1 MYFPKIGGF
10 DLKEILIRTFVR
22 VGRKLRGAGRVLG
35 LYLDDLLLLAGG
47 VCFVRAALDLGGRP
61 AALATAG
68 VCLTA
73 YAVVVARSRGGG
85 RR

>member
-1 MYFPKIGGF
+1 M
-10 DLKEILIRTFVR
+10 KETARQ
-22 VGRKLRGAGRVLG
+22 VLG
-35 LYLDDLLLLAGG
+35 LLARGLKIAARALCLYLDDLFLVSSG

-61 AALATAG
+61 AALVTAG

>member
-1 MYFPKIGGF
+1 MRNG
-10 DLKEILIRTFVR
+10 LRR
-22 VGRKLRGAGRVLG
+22 VGRALA

-61 AALATAG
+61 AALAVAG

-73 YAVVVARSRGGG
+73 YAVLVARSRGGG
-85 RR
+85 GR

>member
-1 MYFPKIGGF
+1 M
-10 DLKEILIRTFVR
+10 KEKLGRAVRT
-22 VGRKLRGAGRVLG
+22 LG

-47 VCFVRAALDLGGRP
+47 GCFVRAALDLGGRP
-61 AALATAG
+61 AALVTAG

-73 YAVVVARSRGGG
+73 YAVVVAKSRGGG

>member
-10 DLKEILIRTFVR
+10 DLKEKLGRAVR
-22 VGRKLRGAGRVLG
+22 KLG

-47 VCFVRAALDLGGRP
+47 GCFVRAALDLGGRP